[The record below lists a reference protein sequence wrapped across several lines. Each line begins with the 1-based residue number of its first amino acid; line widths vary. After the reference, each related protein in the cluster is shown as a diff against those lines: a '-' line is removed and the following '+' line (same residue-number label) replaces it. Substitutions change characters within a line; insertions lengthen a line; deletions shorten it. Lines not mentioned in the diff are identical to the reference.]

1 MAETIIRQGEDVLL
15 KVDIMDGTTPVVLNP
30 TNINNIVAVLYVA
43 NTEVAKYSL
52 NSMPG
57 HGTLDYHPTQNNSI
71 NIVVERE
78 QSKNFNIGVLKV
90 VVLIQFID
98 PEFPDGKHREFVVSI
113 GRVIKGESKD
123 IDI

>member
-15 KVDIMDGTTPVVLNP
+15 KVDIMDGTTPVALVP
-30 TNINNIVAVLYVA
+30 SAISNIVAVLYVG
-43 NTEVAKYSL
+43 NTESAKYSL

-57 HGTLDYHPTQNNSI
+57 HGELDYHPTQNNSI

-98 PEFPDGKHREFVVSI
+98 SNFPDGKHREFSVSI